1 MMDLMERLMDRKNEQ
16 EVIGLAEGNEDREFI
31 YVMLYN
37 QAKALFEK
45 FDDEVVEQVEIYIK
59 YEGYIAKEEKEVE
72 KMLEYEK
79 IKIPDNLDYNNV
91 TNMAKEAIQKLNEI
105 KPVNVAQAL
114 RVSGVNPS
122 DITMLLL
129 YLKRLK

>member
-1 MMDLMERLMDRKNEQ
+1 
-16 EVIGLAEGNEDREFI
+16 
-31 YVMLYN
+31 
-37 QAKALFEK
+37 
-45 FDDEVVEQVEIYIK
+45 
-59 YEGYIAKEEKEVE
+59 
-72 KMLEYEK
+72 
-79 IKIPDNLDYNNV
+79 
-91 TNMAKEAIQKLNEI
+91 MAKEAIQKLNEI